1 MSSSNGFRVGLVLV
15 MAAVTYHGAT
25 AQSGGCTS
33 ALISLTPCLSYVSGN
48 ASTPSSSCCSQ
59 LASVVSSQPQCLCQL
74 VGGGGGSS
82 LGITI
87 NQTRALELPDACSV
101 TTPSVSRCNGGNSPS
116 DSPGAGGAAGGNPPA
131 DSSDNNQGT
140 PAGTPPPGTPSNDD
154 GGSANTSG
162 GSANTSGASFVG
174 MQLHDVRLFL
184 VLVASCALSSFG
196 HY

>member
-1 MSSSNGFRVGLVLV
+1 

-33 ALISLTPCLSYVSGN
+33 ALISLTPCLSY
-48 ASTPSSSCCSQ
+48 
-59 LASVVSSQPQCLCQL
+59 PQCLCQL

-101 TTPSVSRCNGGNSPS
+101 TTPSVSRCN
-116 DSPGAGGAAGGNPPA
+116 AGGNPPA